1 MWMLATEGKRMQRGE
16 RQTVREGQQL
26 KVADLR
32 AQFRATPAKAAKALR
47 NKPKPPR
54 KETKS
59 DAAKRENNEDARRD
73 RAEKLAEER
82 RTTSLL
88 KTTAP
93 KRSRDSLE
101 EKKPQ
106 TPLFVQLLFVI
117 ALAGGVA
124 YAMQFDFSTIDWD
137 ALKDMA
143 GL

>member
-1 MWMLATEGKRMQRGE
+1 MQRGE
-16 RQTVREGQQL
+16 RQTVREGQQM
-26 KVADLR
+26 KVSDLR

-47 NKPKPPR
+47 NKPKSPR
-54 KETKS
+54 KESKAEA
-59 DAAKRENNEDARRD
+59 AAKRDNDEEARRD

-93 KRSRDSLE
+93 RRSRDHLE

-106 TPLFVQLLFVI
+106 SSLFVQLLFVI
-117 ALAGGVA
+117 ALAGGAA

>member
-1 MWMLATEGKRMQRGE
+1 MQRGE

-26 KVADLR
+26 KVSDLR
-32 AQFRATPAKAAKALR
+32 AQFRATPAKPAKALR

-54 KETKS
+54 KETKAEA
-59 DAAKRENNEDARRD
+59 AAKRENSEEARRD
-73 RAEKLAEER
+73 RAERLAEER

-88 KTTAP
+88 KSAP
-93 KRSRDSLE
+93 RRSRDHLD

-106 TPLFVQLLFVI
+106 SPLFVQLLFVM
-117 ALAGGVA
+117 ALAGGAA

>member
-1 MWMLATEGKRMQRGE
+1 MQRGE
-16 RQTVREGQQL
+16 RQTVREGQQM
-26 KVADLR
+26 KVSDLR

-47 NKPKPPR
+47 NKPKSPR
-54 KETKS
+54 KESKAEA
-59 DAAKRENNEDARRD
+59 AAKRDNDEEARRD
-73 RAEKLAEER
+73 RAEKLAEKH

-88 KTTAP
+88 KSAP
-93 KRSRDSLE
+93 RRSRDHLE

-106 TPLFVQLLFVI
+106 SSLFVQLLFVI
-117 ALAGGVA
+117 ALAGGAA

>member
-1 MWMLATEGKRMQRGE
+1 MQRGE
-16 RQTVREGQQL
+16 RQTAREGQQM
-26 KVADLR
+26 KVSDLR

-47 NKPKPPR
+47 NKPKPPH
-54 KETKS
+54 KESKAEV
-59 DAAKRENNEDARRD
+59 AAKRDNDEEARRD
-73 RAEKLAEER
+73 RAEKIAEER

-93 KRSRDSLE
+93 RRSRDHLE

-106 TPLFVQLLFVI
+106 ASLFMQLLFVV
-117 ALAGGVA
+117 ALAGGAA